1 MKVIS
6 LHTDLQ
12 LLQEMQKGNEKAM
25 RLLFERYYVALCRF
39 AYQYLKDKDLAE
51 EVVADVFMHLWQK
64 RNKLSITKS
73 IKAYLYKCVIHKSLN
88 EIRKNKIE
96 FTKDELDIDKAHYTT
111 PEYQMIDAENQV
123 GIEKMLGILSEPVK
137 VVFLLHREDGF
148 SYKEIAELLQISVKT
163 VEAHMGKALKL
174 LRENLKNTS
183 FDMLIKS

>member
-1 MKVIS
+1 
-6 LHTDLQ
+6 
-12 LLQEMQKGNEKAM
+12 
-25 RLLFERYYVALCRF
+25 
-39 AYQYLKDKDLAE
+39 
-51 EVVADVFMHLWQK
+51 
-64 RNKLSITKS
+64 
-73 IKAYLYKCVIHKSLN
+73 
-88 EIRKNKIE
+88 
-96 FTKDELDIDKAHYTT
+96 
-111 PEYQMIDAENQV
+111 MIDAENQV